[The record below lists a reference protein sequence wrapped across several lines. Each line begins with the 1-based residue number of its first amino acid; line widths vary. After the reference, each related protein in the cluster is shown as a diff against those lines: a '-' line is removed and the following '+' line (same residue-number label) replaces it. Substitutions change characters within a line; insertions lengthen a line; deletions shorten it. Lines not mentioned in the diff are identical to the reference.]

1 MPNGSMPQIL
11 VVDDDPGIRESLG
24 ILLTSVGYDV
34 VVQKTALSWIEQF
47 ANLVVADLK
56 HARDV
61 HAPARSDPFLAA
73 VRAAEKRRVSTKLPK
88 TSS

>member
-47 ANLVVADLK
+47 ANLVVADLNMPGMCTP
-56 HARDV
+56 RREV
-61 HAPARSDPFLAA
+61 TRFLQ
-73 VRAAEKRRVSTKLPK
+73 R
-88 TSS
+88 